1 MTYLS
6 YTERKK
12 WGQYFLRN
20 LRELL
25 TKNYALNPDQAANI
39 ASQRALIAGRV
50 TSGTGYNTKIT
61 NSTNP
66 NHSYYNSKIFRMRAQ
81 LANTFKHMP
90 EKLRADVN
98 ARQQEM
104 INAKELVIT
113 PKLAHFKRNDIRGA
127 GLPLMSR
134 DSEMATNFH
143 IEALLE
149 QEQKDF
155 YWERFENEQVNDIP
169 HRLQNYSRNEQIE
182 LNKLALTSLAIH
194 LTRLQLITQ
203 CMPHKN

>member
-1 MTYLS
+1 MTYLT
-6 YTERKK
+6 YNERKK
-12 WGQYFLRN
+12 WGQSFLRN

-25 TKNYALNPDQAANI
+25 TRNYDLNPDQAANI
-39 ASQRALIAGRV
+39 ASQRALISGRV
-50 TSGTGYNTKIT
+50 TSGTGYNTKIAG
-61 NSTNP
+61 STNP
-66 NHSYYNSKIFRMRAQ
+66 NNSYYNSKIFRVRGQ
-81 LANTFKHMP
+81 LANTFRHMP

-113 PKLAHFKRNDIRGA
+113 PKLAHYRTSNRRA
-127 GLPLMSR
+127 LPLMSR
-134 DSEMATNFH
+134 ASEMATNFH
-143 IEALLE
+143 IESLLE

-155 YWERFENEQVNDIP
+155 YWERFENEQVNNMP
-169 HRLQNYSRNEQIE
+169 HTLQNYSLPEQQE